1 MTLDGKK
8 LIEDSLQVVTA
19 LRGTA
24 PTVSLER
31 GNVAG
36 MPVLVAHVNWGEP
49 TFCGN
54 MPVDCVRVT
63 ITPRSAT
70 MDGDYGTYVFAKNIR
85 DPFTF
90 FVGRNPDFFYWSEK
104 IESAPRWYW
113 DKEVDGELLR
123 QNLQEALDA
132 RFSPGEF
139 DADSL
144 PDADRYTPESW
155 YDVISAEAERNE
167 WGLDSEEIGGIV
179 SASTKPDKC
188 FVSVCYI
195 LQYVEN
201 LAKYGGD
208 NG

>member
-8 LIEDSLQVVTA
+8 LLENSLKILTT
-19 LRGTA
+19 LRGSEPRVT
-24 PTVSLER
+24 LDR
-31 GNVAG
+31 GDVAG
-36 MPVLVAHVNWGEP
+36 MPVLVAHVNWGDAD
-49 TFCGN
+49 T
-54 MPVDCVRVT
+54 DTVRVT

-70 MDGDYGTYVFAKNIR
+70 VDGDYGTYAFARNIR

-104 IESAPRWYW
+104 VESAPRWYY
-113 DKEVDGELLR
+113 DKEVDGDLLR
-123 QNLQEALDA
+123 QNLQEALDE
-132 RFSPGEF
+132 RFGKGEF
-139 DADSL
+139 NANDL
-144 PDADRYTPESW
+144 PDAVRDTPESW

-179 SASTKPDKC
+179 SSSTKPDKC
-188 FVSVCYI
+188 FVSACYI

-201 LAKYGGD
+201 LAMYGGD

>member
-1 MTLDGKK
+1 MDGKK
-8 LIEDSLQVVTA
+8 LIENSLKTLTT
-19 LRGTA
+19 LRGSEPRVT
-24 PTVSLER
+24 LDR
-31 GNVAG
+31 DNVAG
-36 MPVLVAHVNWGEP
+36 MPILVAHVNWGD
-49 TFCGN
+49 T
-54 MPVDCVRVT
+54 DTDTVRVT
-63 ITPRSAT
+63 ITPRSAVV
-70 MDGDYGTYVFAKNIR
+70 DGDYGTYVFAKNIR

-104 IESAPRWYW
+104 VESAPRWYY

-139 DADSL
+139 DADTV

-155 YDVISAEAERNE
+155 YDVIFAEAERNE

-179 SASTKPDKC
+179 SVSTKPDKC